1 MKLNCRFSEIFVLS
15 DTSLKSNGVY
25 KLLSDEVVGPF
36 IRWAII
42 DQPRADRNVVND
54 LDPGVV
60 KTLCPP
66 YSRRHLI
73 ITNARFVTGLDHQL
87 LNEIIAQS
95 SAHAHIITIDPALSR
110 DHEKIRL
117 TESGLV
123 AGIRRLYRPNMHI
136 APLPGEWPHHVLLSS
151 HALAQLNY
159 SISSNWSD
167 FCRSLETVK
176 ATSIAV
182 GSSLADLA
190 KDDQLASF
198 LLSRVSDTIRPA
210 QGQTCRCLG
219 NVIIGNNVK
228 FCNNVLITG
237 PAIIGS
243 NSFIGSDAII
253 ANSIIEPAARVAEK
267 EVLHNQFRR
276 RSKTVGISQHCFA
289 DSAGPFRN
297 FGPLAYP
304 GFFKRSADILIAA
317 SVLIL
322 FAPVILVVSAI
333 VKLTSKGPAFF
344 GDIRQGRHGI
354 NFFCYKFRSMIPG
367 ADRLQQK
374 LRSFNEVDGPQFK
387 MEDDPRVTS
396 IGRFL
401 RNTYLDELP
410 QFWNVLFGRMSIVGP
425 RPSPE
430 AENSQCP
437 LWRDARLSVRPGITG
452 LWQVSRTRQPGI
464 DFQEWVHYDKLY
476 VSSISPGLDLWI
488 CWQTALYILKAF
500 LKQF

>member
-1 MKLNCRFSEIFVLS
+1 LY
-15 DTSLKSNGVY
+15 DTSLKTNGVY
-25 KLLSDEVVGPF
+25 NLLSDEVVGPF
-36 IRWAII
+36 IRWAIT
-42 DQPRADRNVVND
+42 DQPRADRTVVND
-54 LDPGVV
+54 LDPGAI

-66 YSRRHLI
+66 YSSRHLI
-73 ITNARFVTGLDHQL
+73 ITNARFVTGLDQQL
-87 LNEIIAQS
+87 LSEIIAKS
-95 SAHAHIITIDPALSR
+95 SAHVHIITIDHALSR
-110 DHEKIRL
+110 DQEKIRL

-123 AGIRRLYRPNMHI
+123 AGVRRLYRPNMHI
-136 APLPGEWPHHVLLSS
+136 APLPCEWPHHILLSS

-159 SISSNWSD
+159 RINSNWSD
-167 FCRSLETVK
+167 FCRSLEDIKT
-176 ATSIAV
+176 TSVAV
-182 GSSLADLA
+182 GSSVADLA

-198 LLSRVSDTIRPA
+198 LLSRVADLPRPA
-210 QGQTCRCLG
+210 SQEQACRTLA
-219 NVIIGNNVK
+219 NVIIGKNVK
-228 FCNNVLITG
+228 FCPNVLITG

-243 NSFIGSDAII
+243 NAFIGPDAII
-253 ANSIIEPAARVAEK
+253 ANSIIEPAARVADK

-276 RSKTVGISQHCFA
+276 RSKTVGISQHRFA
-289 DSAGPFRN
+289 DAAGPFRN
-297 FGPLAYP
+297 FGPFSYP
-304 GFFKRSADILIAA
+304 GFFKRAADILIAA
-317 SVLIL
+317 AVLIL
-322 FAPVILVVSAI
+322 FAPVIIVVSAI

-344 GDIRQGRHGI
+344 GDTRQGRHGQ
-354 NFFCYKFRSMIPG
+354 NFFCYKFRSMICG

-430 AENSQCP
+430 LENSQCP

-452 LWQVSRTRQPGI
+452 LWQVSRTRQPGM

-476 VSSISPGLDLWI
+476 VSSLSPGLDLWI
-488 CWQTALYILKAF
+488 CWQTALYIFKAF